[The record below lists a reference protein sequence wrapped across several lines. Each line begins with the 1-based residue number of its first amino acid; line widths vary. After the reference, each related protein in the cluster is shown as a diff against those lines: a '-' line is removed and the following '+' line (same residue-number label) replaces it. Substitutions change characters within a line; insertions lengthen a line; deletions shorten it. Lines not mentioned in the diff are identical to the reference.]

1 MQNCLSEEMG
11 NKEKQ
16 DRRVREPASATQGTN
31 SLPPAAPPG
40 WLPAIPT
47 RRPHGGNGSPGLG
60 VFHAAPSELCAHGTL
75 TMKICYWR
83 QDEDPLRSSQIL
95 TGKLS
100 GAGSVT
106 GGPITEESCH

>member
-1 MQNCLSEEMG
+1 MEETA
-11 NKEKQ
+11 
-16 DRRVREPASATQGTN
+16 VPAWGSST
-31 SLPPAAPPG
+31 PPPPSCV
-40 WLPAIPT
+40 LVA
-47 RRPHGGNGSPGLG
+47 
-60 VFHAAPSELCAHGTL
+60 L
-75 TMKICYWR
+75 TVKICYWR